1 MNTRNINLIGEMNEL
16 MSATCCIEG
25 LAEAEQ
31 RITDPR
37 ERREIQEALIE
48 SLKAVQFLAS
58 DIRRKLPSIEIET
71 ETFHA

>member
-16 MSATCCIEG
+16 ESAVSCIDA

-31 RITDPR
+31 RAATP
-37 ERREIQEALIE
+37 EARRHISLALIE

-58 DIRRKLPSIEIET
+58 DIRRKLPAIET
-71 ETFHA
+71 ETFNA